1 MDILINYNH
10 DKTGFSM
17 VDLLYVTVPVTKCIL
32 ITPILSSPPPV
43 LTKF

>member
-1 MDILINYNH
+1 MDILINYSP
-10 DKTGFSM
+10 DKIGFSI

-32 ITPILSSPPPV
+32 ITPILSSLLSV